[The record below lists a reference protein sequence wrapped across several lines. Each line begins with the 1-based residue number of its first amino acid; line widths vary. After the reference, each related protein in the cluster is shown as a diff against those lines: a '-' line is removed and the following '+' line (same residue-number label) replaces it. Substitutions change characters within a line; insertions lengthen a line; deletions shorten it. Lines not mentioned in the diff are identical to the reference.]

1 MSRTMHRVRSLL
13 VTVLV
18 CAASGVRA
26 QELAPS
32 PHDGNAAAVQD
43 TPGKPAIDRR
53 TQYPKFMENS
63 FFTFN
68 LGLIGYLFSER
79 QLEPGFEAES
89 IDKPRLAVRADLFGH
104 RFNRYV
110 SAQAIYMRPAWFVQ
124 YNNIN
129 GTTGTQQVSNA
140 YAGVAL
146 ALNVPITSNVSAY
159 GEGGGGIT
167 SRSGAII
174 NGNVALRSAHYTSG
188 MLGAGLDIQTS
199 RTLDLMLGVTYLPG
213 RDAFAQPSTR
223 MYTAGLRYHM
233 RPVPDATVEEN
244 RSSGYVFPANMIR
257 VGFTTNVFSYAANN
271 LFSRKIPIFWGGH
284 VETRHGVTI
293 DYQRNVFHTKKVFAF
308 DLGASGSMWR
318 SDGNSD
324 AFGTISGYPMFRFFF
339 VRSRTADVYFN
350 YSLAGPTFISQS
362 VIDDQNTGARFT
374 FQDFMGVGTL
384 LGRDRRFNAE
394 IGIKHYSNG
403 NLFTTNA
410 SVKVPLTFSIGY
422 TF

>member
-1 MSRTMHRVRSLL
+1 MHSVRSLL
-13 VTVLV
+13 VAVLLFT
-18 CAASGVRA
+18 ASGVRA
-26 QELAPS
+26 QEAAQPA
-32 PHDGNAAAVQD
+32 HDGNAAAVPD
-43 TPGKPAIDRR
+43 TPHTTAIDGR

-63 FFTFN
+63 FFTFSV
-68 LGLIGYLFSER
+68 GLIGYLFGQQ
-79 QLEPGFEAES
+79 QLEPGFHAES

-104 RFNRYV
+104 RFTKYL

-124 YNNIN
+124 YHDIN

-146 ALNVPITSNVSAY
+146 ALNIPVTSKVSAY

-174 NGNVALRSAHYTSG
+174 NGKVALMSAHYTSG

-199 RTLDLMLGVTYLPG
+199 RTLDLMLSATYLPG
-213 RDAFAQPSTR
+213 RDSFAQPSTR

-233 RPVPDATVEEN
+233 RPVPQATVEEN
-244 RSSGYVFPANMIR
+244 RSGGYAFPVNLIR
-257 VGFTTNVFSYAANN
+257 VGFTTNVFSYGMNN
-271 LFSRKIPIFWGGH
+271 LFSRNIPIFWGGH
-284 VETRHGVTI
+284 VETRQGVTI

-308 DLGASGSMWR
+308 DLGASGSIWR
-318 SDGNSD
+318 SDGNRD

-339 VRSRTADVYFN
+339 VRSQPADLYFN

-362 VIDDQNTGARFT
+362 MIDNQNTGARFT
-374 FQDFMGVGTL
+374 FQDFMGIGTL
-384 LGRDRRFNAE
+384 LGRDHRFNAE
-394 IGIKHYSNG
+394 FGIKHYSNG
-403 NLFTTNA
+403 NLFTSNA
-410 SVKVPLTFSIGY
+410 SVKVPLTVSIGY

>member
-1 MSRTMHRVRSLL
+1 MHSVRSLL
-13 VTVLV
+13 VAVLV
-18 CAASGVRA
+18 FTASGVGA
-26 QELAPS
+26 QEAAQS
-32 PHDGNAAAVQD
+32 ARDGNAAAVQQ
-43 TPGKPAIDRR
+43 TPDKPAMDGR

-63 FFTFN
+63 FFTFS
-68 LGLIGYLFSER
+68 LGLIGYLFGQR
-79 QLEPGFEAES
+79 QLEPGFQAES

-104 RFNRYV
+104 HFTKYL
-110 SAQAIYMRPAWFVQ
+110 SAQATYMRPAWFVQ

-129 GTTGTQQVSNA
+129 GTRGTQQVSNA
-140 YAGVAL
+140 YAGLAL
-146 ALNVPITSNVSAY
+146 ALNIPITSKVSAY

-167 SRSGAII
+167 SRSGAVI
-174 NGNVALRSAHYTSG
+174 NGTVALKSAHYTSG
-188 MLGAGLDIQTS
+188 MLGAGLDFQTS
-199 RTLDLMLGVTYLPG
+199 RTLDLMLGATYLPG
-213 RDAFAQPSTR
+213 RKSFAQPSTR

-233 RPVPDATVEEN
+233 RPVSDATVEEN
-244 RSSGYVFPANMIR
+244 RRSGYVFPANMIR

-284 VETRHGVTI
+284 VETRQGVTI

-308 DLGASGSMWR
+308 DLGASGSIWR

-339 VRSRTADVYFN
+339 VRSQAADLYFN
-350 YSLAGPTFISQS
+350 YSVAGPTFISQS
-362 VIDDQNTGARFT
+362 VIDSHDTGARFT
-374 FQDFMGVGTL
+374 FQDFMGIGTL
-384 LGRDRRFNAE
+384 LGRDHRFNAE

-403 NLFTTNA
+403 NLFTSNA